1 MKILIMNQHLG
12 DYIGGSE
19 LQCDLIARYLIKYG
33 HEVIYGAINSKGSSY
48 KAGYKVIP
56 IKKLSFFSLRK
67 IFRYVKPDLVYWRYS
82 KNYLLA
88 AGVLCNYYNI
98 KLVFSISSIPDTMKW
113 VIIKLPD
120 IKKQGIRRRLR
131 SFVRLIKV
139 LFSNRINYMG
149 YHFVGGV
156 VSVRKGLLQNLP
168 SGGKKF
174 IKTCIYNSM
183 ERNPTE
189 EFHWNKPYVIWVAN
203 VKKNKNPEFYIEAA
217 KKFIDKKVDFIMVGK
232 IQDSSYSFLNDK
244 DNLPKKFFYLGA
256 KQLEEVNSIIKN
268 SLFLISTCD
277 PEGFS
282 NNLIQAWMLG
292 KPTVTL
298 FFDPDGLIEKYKI
311 GYFSKTFNN
320 MCTDINTLIEN
331 KEIRLEMGK
340 QAKKLASDLFNPGK
354 NIRKY
359 LKFFEDVLRN

>member
-1 MKILIMNQHLG
+1 MKILIMNHHFS

-19 LQCDLIARYLIKYG
+19 LQCHLIAEYLKKYG
-33 HEVIYGAINSKGSSY
+33 HEVIYGAINSKGNIY
-48 KAGYKVIP
+48 KAEYKVVP
-56 IKKLSFFSLRK
+56 IKKISFFSLRR
-67 IFRYVKPDLVYWRYS
+67 IFKEVKPDLVYWRYN

-88 AGVLCNYYNI
+88 AGIICKYFKI
-98 KLVFSISSIPDTMKW
+98 KLVFSISSIPDTRRW

-131 SFVRLIKV
+131 SFTRLIIV
-139 LFSNRINYMG
+139 LFSNCINYTG
-149 YHFVGGV
+149 YHFVDGV
-156 VSVRKGLLQNLP
+156 VTVRKGLLKNLP
-168 SGGKKF
+168 SRGKF

-189 EFHWNKPYVIWVAN
+189 EFPWNKPYVIWVAN
-203 VKKNKNPEFYIEAA
+203 VKKIKNPEFYLEAA
-217 KKFIDKKVDFIMVGK
+217 KKFIDKKVDFLMVGK

-244 DNLPKKFFYLGA
+244 DNLPDSFFYLGV
-256 KQLEEVNSIIKN
+256 KQLDEVNSMIKG
-268 SLFLISTCD
+268 SLFLVSTCN

-282 NNLIQAWMLG
+282 NNLIQAWMLE

-298 FFDPDGLIEKYKI
+298 FFDPDELIEKYNI

-331 KEIRLEMGK
+331 EAARLEMGNR
-340 QAKKLASDLFNPGK
+340 AKRLALELFSPEK
-354 NIRKY
+354 NINK
-359 LKFFEDVLRN
+359 LIEFFEDVLKN